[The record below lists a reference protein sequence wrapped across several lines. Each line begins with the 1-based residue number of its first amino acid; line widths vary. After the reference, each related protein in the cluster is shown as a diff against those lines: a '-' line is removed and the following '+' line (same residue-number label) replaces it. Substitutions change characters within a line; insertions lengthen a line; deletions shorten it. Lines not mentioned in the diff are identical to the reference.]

1 MGVPLAFGW
10 VSGDLRAGMIASLG
24 AFTSLYGGDR
34 PYQNRATLLA
44 IVALSFA
51 LVVCLGVY
59 AQPSLLGSIAA
70 SVLVAMSATFL
81 CNALNVGP
89 PGAYMFALACAVG
102 TALPTQH
109 LTLWHIGLLVLGG
122 GVFSWSVQMAG
133 VLFRPRGP
141 ELDAVSAAAAAIAQF
156 AQSIGTQ
163 REDYTRHAAALSLY
177 EAWTKLVT
185 LQSTWPRQSR
195 TLNRLRAV
203 NRELHRLF
211 MQCITATERGAQ
223 LETVAERAASLVATF
238 LSRGPTNI
246 DFSDVPFGHY
256 GIRESIC
263 ESLTW
268 NSTAVLASVRV
279 GLASTLAGVLGAAFG
294 LDRAYWM
301 VAASV
306 LVLHQGL
313 DWTRTFQRSIERVI
327 GTLLGLGFAGS
338 ILNLRLSGVYL
349 VAILTV
355 LQFIIEVVVVRSYAM
370 AVVFITATALIM
382 ASGGYVVHDLGH
394 LLWVRGLDT
403 ASGCV
408 IGLGVHAFTAP
419 RLVAVP
425 VPHQILRTL
434 AAIEGVLAVLM
445 NGEVT
450 SPSARRAR
458 RDLQH
463 HAVALL
469 RAFELGGG
477 AAPKDREY
485 AERAWPTVVAT
496 QRLAY
501 RVLGTCWSLEE
512 AGHESAH
519 EMSAALFPNSSFD
532 ETTQLLTDIGVAIR
546 DGRKP
551 VISSQLPP
559 FLKRDLQTLA
569 DSVALQEQCG
579 SS

>member
-1 MGVPLAFGW
+1 
-10 VSGDLRAGMIASLG
+10 MIASLG

-59 AQPSLLGSIAA
+59 AQSSLLGSIAA

-81 CNALNVGP
+81 CNALNVGL

-102 TALPTQH
+102 TALPTRH

-141 ELDAVSAAAAAIAQF
+141 ELDAVSAAAAEIAQF

-177 EAWTKLVT
+177 DAWTKLVT
-185 LQSTWPRQSR
+185 LQPTWPRQTP

-203 NRELHRLF
+203 NREAHRLF
-211 MQCITATERGAQ
+211 IQCVAAAKRGACV
-223 LETVAERAASLVATF
+223 ETVAERAASLVATS
-238 LSRGPTNI
+238 LSHDPPDVGRSNI
-246 DFSDVPFGHY
+246 PLGHY
-256 GIRESIC
+256 SIRESIC
-263 ESLTW
+263 ENLTW
-268 NSTAVLASVRV
+268 KSTAVLATLRV
-279 GLASTLAGVLGAAFG
+279 GLASTLASVLGAAFG

-313 DWTRTFQRSIERVI
+313 DWTRTFQRSIDRVT

-338 ILNLRLSGVYL
+338 VLSLRLNGIYL

-355 LQFIIEVVVVRSYAM
+355 LQFVIEVVVVRSYAM
-370 AVVFITATALIM
+370 AVVFITATALII
-382 ASGGYVVHDLGH
+382 ASGGYVVSDLAH

-403 ASGCV
+403 ASGCL
-408 IGLGVHAFTAP
+408 IGLGVHALTAP
-419 RLVAVP
+419 RSVAVP
-425 VPHQILRTL
+425 VHHQLLRTL
-434 AAIEGVLAVLM
+434 AAMEGVLAVLV
-445 NGEVT
+445 NSEVT

-463 HAVALL
+463 HTIALL
-469 RAFELGGG
+469 RAFELGVG

-485 AERAWPTVVAT
+485 AERSWPTVVAT
-496 QRLAY
+496 QRLGY
-501 RVLGTCWSLEE
+501 LILGTCWSLEE
-512 AGHESAH
+512 AGHESAL
-519 EMSAALFPNSSFD
+519 EMSAALFPKGSFD
-532 ETTQLLTDIGVAIR
+532 ETKQVLTEIGMAIR

-551 VISSQLPP
+551 VITSQLPP
-559 FLKRDLQTLA
+559 FLKRNLQTLA
-569 DSVALQEQCG
+569 DSVTMQ
-579 SS
+579 